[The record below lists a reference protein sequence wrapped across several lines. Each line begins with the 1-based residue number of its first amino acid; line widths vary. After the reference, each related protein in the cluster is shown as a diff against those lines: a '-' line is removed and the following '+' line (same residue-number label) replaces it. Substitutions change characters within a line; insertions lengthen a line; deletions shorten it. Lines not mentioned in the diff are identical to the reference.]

1 MTCVI
6 LIGFDYYW
14 CDDESSLTGA
24 IRDLKYAYSFAKK
37 SFPDKIVIITDIDP
51 DENEDKN
58 ITSSEDLL
66 FLNKIKSIT
75 RIVHSREQFENVF
88 VEYIEGVNH
97 LFIYYSGHAEDNAIL
112 CPYVQKVQKT
122 LDPKNKTKVIY
133 DITNTPTDTQK
144 SRLLYSPINL
154 NTKNTRLIVSRIDFN
169 DIPLTDNTLEVSL
182 IDFSMITNLAG
193 KPARRFAVETKGP
206 RVFDVVGKPARV
218 FDVETKGP
226 RVFDVE
232 TKGPK
237 IYKTEPILFSDIKT
251 LLTTHTHKK
260 AQILFI
266 MDCCYGNGLDLPF
279 IMNRSNGV
287 YELKSI
293 HYKIPHQEIVCISSS
308 LQHQSSL
315 SIGSGSLFTYIFFNK
330 IHQMKTGGK
339 DMRFIELIKEIGFET
354 LNNYQQTFNI
364 HASRPNIKSIW
375 HWVFGR
381 SKYHIF
387 RKNNTIN
394 IKSNSNLKVRKKI

>member
-14 CDDESSLTGA
+14 CDDESSLMGA

-97 LFIYYSGHAEDNAIL
+97 LFIYYSGHAENNAIL
-112 CPYVQKVQKT
+112 CPCVQKVQKT
-122 LDPKNKTKVIY
+122 LDPKNETKVIY
-133 DITNTPTDTQK
+133 DITNTPTNTQK
-144 SRLLYSPINL
+144 SRLLYSSINL
-154 NTKNTRLIVSRIDFN
+154 NTKNTQLIVSQIDFN
-169 DIPLTDNTLEVSL
+169 DIPLTGNTKLEVSS
-182 IDFSMITNLAG
+182 IDFSMITNLIDSG
-193 KPARRFAVETKGP
+193 TTK
-206 RVFDVVGKPARV
+206 
-218 FDVETKGP
+218 
-226 RVFDVE
+226 
-232 TKGPK
+232 
-237 IYKTEPILFSDIKT
+237 ISKTEPILFSDIKT

-279 IMNRSNGV
+279 IMNRLNGV

-339 DMRFIELIKEIGFET
+339 DMRFIKLIKEIGFET

-394 IKSNSNLKVRKKI
+394 IKSNSNLKVRSKSDAKRRAGSPPRVLNNNSTLPRLRGESSTII

>member
-37 SFPDKIVIITDIDP
+37 SFPDKMVIITDIDP
-51 DENEDKN
+51 EENEDKN

-75 RIVHSREQFENVF
+75 RIVHSREQFEDII
-88 VEYIEGVNH
+88 VEYIKSVNH
-97 LFIYYSGHAEDNAIL
+97 LFIYYSGHAENNAIL
-112 CPYVQKVQKT
+112 CPCVQKVQKT
-122 LDPKNKTKVIY
+122 LDPQNKTKIIY
-133 DITNTPTDTQK
+133 DITNTPTNTLK
-144 SRLLYSPINL
+144 STLAYSSINL
-154 NTKNTRLIVSRIDFN
+154 DTENTQLIVSQIDFN
-169 DIPLTDNTLEVSL
+169 DIPLTGNTKLEVSP
-182 IDFSMITNLAG
+182 IDFSTITNL
-193 KPARRFAVETKGP
+193 
-206 RVFDVVGKPARV
+206 
-218 FDVETKGP
+218 ETKGP

-232 TKGPK
+232 TTVNK
-237 IYKTEPILFSDIKT
+237 ISKTEPILFSDIKT
-251 LLTTHTHKK
+251 LLTTYTHKK

-287 YELKSI
+287 YELKSL

-339 DMRFIELIKEIGFET
+339 DMRFIKLIKEIGFET

-394 IKSNSNLKVRKKI
+394 IKSNSNLKVLRKEL